1 MTTDENSRALWN
13 DDGAGGLC
21 NRSDNVTLPTD
32 AVNKKYTHIV
42 DKFDAFAVFFYV
54 GNRKSYAESLLDIIK
69 CMIHVSA

>member
-42 DKFDAFAVFFYV
+42 DKFDAFAVFFMSEIV
-54 GNRKSYAESLLDIIK
+54 RVTQKVCWI
-69 CMIHVSA
+69 